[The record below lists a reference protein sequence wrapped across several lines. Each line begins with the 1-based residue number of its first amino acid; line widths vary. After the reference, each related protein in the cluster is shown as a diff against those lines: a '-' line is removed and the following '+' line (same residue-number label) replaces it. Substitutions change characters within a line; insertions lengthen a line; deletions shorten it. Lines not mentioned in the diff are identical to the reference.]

1 MYINKKKTMN
11 TTLIIF
17 LAFVG
22 AIIVYLAYAIR
33 KMKKMPVVEDH
44 GKIIKL
50 NDSNFKQQ
58 TASGIALVNFW
69 AEWCMPCK
77 MMAPILN
84 EVANEAP
91 NGVKVCKL
99 NVDEAKQM
107 ATNFNVRS
115 IPTIIVFKN
124 GKEVKRIVGV
134 KQKGFILNQIKDL

>member
-1 MYINKKKTMN
+1 MS
-11 TTLIIF
+11 TTLIIV
-17 LAFVG
+17 LAFAG
-22 AIIVYLAYAIR
+22 AIIVYFAYIIR
-33 KMKKMPVVEDH
+33 KMKRMPVVEDH

-58 TASGIALVNFW
+58 IASGIALVDFW

-84 EVANEAP
+84 EVADEAS

-99 NVDEAKQM
+99 NVDQAKQT
-107 ATNFNVRS
+107 AAKYNVRS

-134 KQKGFILNQIKDL
+134 KQKGFILNQITNL

>member
-1 MYINKKKTMN
+1 MN

-58 TASGIALVNFW
+58 IASGIALVDFW

-84 EVANEAP
+84 EVADEVSE
-91 NGVKVCKL
+91 GVKVCKL

>member
-1 MYINKKKTMN
+1 MS
-11 TTLIIF
+11 TTLIIV
-17 LAFVG
+17 LAFAG
-22 AIIVYLAYAIR
+22 AIIVYFAYIIR
-33 KMKKMPVVEDH
+33 KMKRIPVVEDH
-44 GKIIKL
+44 GEIIKL

-58 TASGIALVNFW
+58 IASGIVLVDFW

-84 EVANEAP
+84 EVADEVS

-99 NVDEAKQM
+99 NVDQAKQT
-107 ATNFNVRS
+107 AAKYNVRS

-134 KQKGFILNQIKDL
+134 KQKGFILNQITNL

>member
-1 MYINKKKTMN
+1 MN

-17 LAFVG
+17 LAFAG
-22 AIIVYLAYAIR
+22 AIIVYFAYAIR

-58 TASGIALVNFW
+58 TASGIALVDFW

-99 NVDEAKQM
+99 NVDQAKQM

-134 KQKGFILNQIKDL
+134 KQKGFILNQINDL